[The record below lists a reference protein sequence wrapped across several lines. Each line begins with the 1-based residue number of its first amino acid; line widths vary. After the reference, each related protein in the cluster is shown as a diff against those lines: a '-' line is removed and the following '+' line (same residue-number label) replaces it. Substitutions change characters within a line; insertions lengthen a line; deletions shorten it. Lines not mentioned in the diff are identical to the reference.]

1 MPHGQ
6 AEKIKEKFLG
16 DKCLEGQLLGGEVSS
31 CLYIYFKETA
41 KLFSH
46 VALKLSIPITNVRE
60 IQFLYIFVK
69 I

>member
-1 MPHGQ
+1 MSRGSI
-6 AEKIKEKFLG
+6 AGWSGELMLIYLFL
-16 DKCLEGQLLGGEVSS
+16 
-31 CLYIYFKETA
+31 YFKETA

-60 IQFLYIFVK
+60 IQFIYIFIK